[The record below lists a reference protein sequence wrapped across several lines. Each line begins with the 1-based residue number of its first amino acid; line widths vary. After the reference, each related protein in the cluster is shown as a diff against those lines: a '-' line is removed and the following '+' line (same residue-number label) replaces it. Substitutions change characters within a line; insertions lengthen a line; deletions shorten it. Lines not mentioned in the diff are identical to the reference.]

1 MPPGSSGNHWDRHRP
16 SVSRSVKQAQ
26 TNGYCPQRY
35 NICMQLRF
43 QQQLPRTLCGIL
55 LLALTCHAWS
65 ADEPKALEKKIEFPS
80 PVQWKINAGI
90 EVSLIG
96 VAWGPANSPDMIS
109 RSREDIQVQKPEF
122 YADRPYALAL
132 HFRAKLKG
140 GFSTIIAASSGLGR
154 VKNVDGDI
162 EAPMELTP
170 SGFVPYSDS
179 PGVFD
184 LRFDKSDTT
193 EYWDLFPVSPDQKTF
208 LFQVFGAS
216 GLRPSAKA
224 PKLSFRVVLKDGEIV
239 VIGATPDPGIAC
251 SNLKGDFSGTVGS
264 GTRVKLQLKSEN
276 TKLAGTEQY
285 ERIGQTLWLKGAS
298 DGLGNFA
305 LEERYP
311 EDTVTGI
318 FKGKFS
324 DVCQTMTG
332 YFSKPDGSRLQPF
345 EFHALGKAS
354 QRGADPS
361 GADSSAEPQ

>member
-1 MPPGSSGNHWDRHRP
+1 MERLFQKRWPG
-16 SVSRSVKQAQ
+16 
-26 TNGYCPQRY
+26 
-35 NICMQLRF
+35 
-43 QQQLPRTLCGIL
+43 TLCGIL
-55 LLALTCHAWS
+55 LFATTCRAWS
-65 ADEPKALEKKIEFPS
+65 ADQPKALEKKFEFPS
-80 PVQWKINAGI
+80 PVQWKTNGEI

-109 RSREDIQVQKPEF
+109 RSREDIQVQKPQF
-122 YADRPYALAL
+122 YPERSYALAL
-132 HFRAKLKG
+132 QFRAKLKG
-140 GFSTIIAASSGLGR
+140 GFSNIMAAGSGLGR

-170 SGFVPYSDS
+170 SGFVPYSGS

-184 LRFDKSDTT
+184 LRFNKSDTT
-193 EYWDLFPVSPDQKTF
+193 EYWDLFPISPDQKTF

-216 GLRPSAKA
+216 GFRPSAAA
-224 PKLSFRVVLKDGEIV
+224 PKLSFRIVLKDGEIV

-251 SNLKGDFSGTVGS
+251 SNLKRDFAGTVGS
-264 GTRVKLQLKSEN
+264 GTRVKLQLKSEDA
-276 TKLAGTEQY
+276 KLTGTEQY
-285 ERIGQTLWLKGAS
+285 ERIGQTLWLKGTS

-305 LEERYP
+305 LEELYP

-345 EFHALGKAS
+345 EFHAVGKTGT
-354 QRGADPS
+354 RGANPS
-361 GADSSAEPQ
+361 GAQSGTEQH